1 MQFAD
6 PLLTALECAE
16 ALQVSRPTLY
26 RRIAD
31 GTFPKPVKIG
41 ALSRW
46 PRSEILAAIEAAKA
60 ARNGAAA

>member
-1 MQFAD
+1 MQLTD

-31 GTFPKPVKIG
+31 GTLPKPLKIG
-41 ALSRW
+41 SLSRW
-46 PRSEILAAIEAAKA
+46 PRSEILAAIDAAKA
-60 ARNGAAA
+60 ARKGAAA